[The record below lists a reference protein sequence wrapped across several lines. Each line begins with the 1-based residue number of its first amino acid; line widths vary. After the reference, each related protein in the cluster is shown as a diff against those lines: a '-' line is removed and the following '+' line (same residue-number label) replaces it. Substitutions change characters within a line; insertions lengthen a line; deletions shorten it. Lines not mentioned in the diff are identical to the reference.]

1 MGRIRPRHTTGFD
14 MNDLP
19 EWDDATRAQIT
30 AARPDMSTWLSA
42 NAGSG
47 KTRVL
52 TDRVARLLLEG
63 VKPEHILCLTYTKAA
78 ASEMQNRLFK
88 RLGEWAMMEDDALRK
103 GLRDLGVLKNISH
116 EQLREA
122 RTLFAQ
128 AIETPGGLK
137 IQTIHSFCAS
147 LLRRFPLEAGVSPQ
161 FKEIE
166 DRAAE
171 LLREDI
177 LDAMAE
183 GPQAGLVTDLAAHYT
198 GESFASLTQAITGKR
213 ELFVDLPDDLNALF
227 DLPAGFDITALPRD
241 VMDDAVARWMPD
253 AINVFANQKA
263 VTMTR
268 LADGLRAINFND
280 PTLADLDKLKPLM
293 LTQKL
298 ELRKSFP
305 TKDAKADLGPMLTP
319 FEDLAVRVIEAHDL
333 QMRARNVSR
342 TRALHRFATAFITR
356 YEAEKLQRGWLDFDD
371 LILRARALLNDPKV
385 AAWVLYRIDGGIDHI
400 LVDEAQDTSP
410 RQWDVIEKLADEFSS
425 GAGARDEDIARTL
438 FVVGDK
444 KQSIYSFQGAD
455 PREFDL
461 KRVSFQESLQGANLS
476 FQNESLDYSF
486 RSSPAI
492 LRVVDQTFNTKPDP
506 RMGEDM
512 THLAFKDA
520 LPGRVDLWP
529 LVEPTKDDEEEPD
542 WTDPVDR
549 KSQQHHTVILADQIA
564 QQIKHLVEGEHYIP
578 DEANDRSMI
587 RRRITA
593 GDFLILVRGR
603 KTGLF
608 SEIIRACKAAGLPIA
623 GADRLKVGA
632 ELAVRDIGALLSF
645 LATPDDA
652 LSLATAL
659 RSPLFGWDE
668 QAVFT
673 LSHYRPEKLD
683 LWQSLRTQEDRYPD
697 TLRVLHDLRGQVDFL
712 RPYDLIERIL
722 TRHDGRRRL
731 LARMGTEA
739 EDGIDALLGQALAYE
754 RTEVPSLTGFLEWM
768 QADDL
773 EIKRQIDSASD
784 QIRVMTVHGAKGLE
798 APIVILPD
806 TGIKKN
812 DIRDEIIQ
820 LNGVPIW
827 RPNAP
832 EMTQGIAAE
841 IDTLKEA
848 QTQESLRLLYVAMT
862 RAEKWLIV
870 AAAGGLPKDG
880 NSWYQMTQEALGHLN
895 AVPFVDGPVSGIRHE
910 EAGWN
915 ALPIVEVSR
924 KTTQTAQLEPVFFRH
939 PPPPPTRKTVLTPT
953 ELGGAKALAGEAG
966 QDEEAAKSYGA
977 LVHQLLEHLA
987 PIAVPARTTA
997 ADQLTRGVD
1006 PAIAQMAL
1014 TETINVLDNPAL
1026 ADVFSH
1032 SALVEVALTAD
1043 WQDTRL
1049 YGIVDRL
1056 IVEADRVLAID
1067 FKTNRTVPET
1077 PAACPE
1083 GLLRQMGAYAHA
1095 LQAIYPDHRIE
1106 TAILWTHTGSL
1117 MALPHETV
1125 TSALQRTG
1133 HLDAAPLPS

>member
-1 MGRIRPRHTTGFD
+1 MTS
-14 MNDLP
+14 LP
-19 EWDDATRAQIT
+19 DWDDATRAQIT
-30 AARPDMSTWLSA
+30 AARPDTSTWLSA

-63 VKPEHILCLTYTKAA
+63 VTPQHILCLTYTKAA

-88 RLGEWAMMEDDALRK
+88 RLGEWAMMEDTTLRS
-103 GLRDLGVLKNISH
+103 GLRDLGVLKDITPAELNN
-116 EQLREA
+116 A

-171 LLREDI
+171 LLRADI
-177 LDAMAE
+177 LDSMAE
-183 GPQAGLVTDLAAHYT
+183 GSEAYLVTDLAAHYT

-213 ELFVDLPDDLNALF
+213 EMFTDLPDDLNALF
-227 DLPAGFDITALPRD
+227 DLPVGFDVTTLPRD
-241 VMDDAVARWMPD
+241 VMDEAVARWMPD
-253 AINVFANQKA
+253 LIGVIAPMPK
-263 VTMTR
+263 TMGEAGER
-268 LADGLRAINFND
+268 LKTINFST
-280 PTLADLDKLKPLM
+280 PGFADLEKLKGVL
-293 LTQKL
+293 LTGDYTV
-298 ELRKSFP
+298 RKSLL
-305 TKDAKADLGPMLTP
+305 TKDAQKKGAAAYLSVY
-319 FEDLAVRVIEAHDL
+319 EDLAQRTLEAHEL
-333 QMRARNVSR
+333 QMCARNVSR
-342 TRALHRFATAFITR
+342 TRALHRFATAFVTR
-356 YEAEKLQRGWLDFDD
+356 YEAEKQKRGWLDFDD

-410 RQWDVIEKLADEFSS
+410 RQWDVIEKLAGEFAS
-425 GAGARDEDIARTL
+425 GAGARDEEIARTL

-461 KRVSFQESLQGANLS
+461 KRESFKESLTAAQLA
-476 FQNESLDYSF
+476 FQNQSLDYSF

-492 LRVVDQTFNTKPDP
+492 LRAVDQTFNTLPEP
-506 RMGEDM
+506 RMGEQM
-512 THLAFKDA
+512 IHLAFKDA

-529 LVEPTKDDEEEPD
+529 VVEKTKDDEEEAD

-549 KSQQHHTVILADQIA
+549 KSDQHHTVILAEQIA
-564 QQIKHLVEGEHYIP
+564 AQIKNLVNGEHYIP
-578 DEANDRSMI
+578 DEDKDRKLI

-593 GDFLILVRGR
+593 GDFLVLVRGR

-608 SEIIRACKAAGLPIA
+608 SEIIRACKAEGLPIA

-668 QAVFT
+668 QALFT
-673 LSHYRPEKLD
+673 LAHYRETGQG
-683 LWQSLRTQEDRYPD
+683 LWESFRKQMDRYPE
-697 TLRVLHDLRGQVDFL
+697 TLAVLQDLRGQVDFL

-722 TRHDGRRRL
+722 TKHDGRRKL

-806 TGIKKN
+806 TGTKKN
-812 DIRDEIIQ
+812 DIRDEIIT
-820 LNGVPIW
+820 LDGVPIW
-827 RPNAP
+827 KPNAA
-832 EMTQGIAAE
+832 EMTPGITAQ
-841 IDTLKEA
+841 IDTLKQA
-848 QTQESLRLLYVAMT
+848 QTEEGLRLLYVAMT

-870 AAAGGLPKDG
+870 AAAGDLPKDG
-880 NSWYQMTQEALGHLN
+880 GSWYQMVEGALGHLN
-895 AVPFVDGPVSGIRHE
+895 AVPFNDGSAHGLRHE

-915 ALPIVEVSR
+915 DLPVVDVLPKEINFPC
-924 KTTQTAQLEPVFFRH
+924 LEPVFLSNPAPLPERA
-939 PPPPPTRKTVLTPT
+939 KVLSPSD
-953 ELGGAKALAGEAG
+953 LGGPKALPGEDG
-966 QDEEAAKSYGA
+966 MDEEEAKSYGS
-977 LVHQLLEHLA
+977 LVHMLLEHLA
-987 PIAVPARTTA
+987 PLTA
-997 ADQLTRGVD
+997 EQRSDAAMQLLRMTDPESAAAALNEALGVL
-1006 PAIAQMAL
+1006 A
-1014 TETINVLDNPAL
+1014 NPAL
-1026 ADVFSH
+1026 AHLF
-1032 SALVEVALTAD
+1032 ALTTIAEVPVTS
-1043 WQDTRL
+1043 QMGSERM
-1049 YGIVDRL
+1049 YGVIDRL
-1056 IVEADRVLAID
+1056 IVEPDRIVAVD
-1067 FKTNRTVPET
+1067 FKSNRTVPDT
-1077 PAACPE
+1077 ATACPE

-1095 LQAIYPDHRIE
+1095 LHAIYPDRVID
-1106 TAILWTHTGSL
+1106 TAVLWTRTGTL
-1117 MALPHETV
+1117 MPLPSDLITA
-1125 TSALQRTG
+1125 ALQRTG
-1133 HLDAAPLPS
+1133 YLDAGTAPS

>member
-1 MGRIRPRHTTGFD
+1 VND
-14 MNDLP
+14 MPDWN
-19 EWDDATRAQIT
+19 DATRAQIT
-30 AARPDMSTWLSA
+30 AARPDTSTWLSA

-52 TDRVARLLLEG
+52 TDRVARLLLDKVE
-63 VKPEHILCLTYTKAA
+63 PQHILCLTYTKAA

-88 RLGEWAMMEDDALRK
+88 RLGEWAMMEDNALQSA
-103 GLRDLGVLKNISH
+103 LRDLGVLKDIPA

-171 LLREDI
+171 LLRADI
-177 LDAMAE
+177 LDAMAD
-183 GPQAGLVTDLAAHYT
+183 GPQAHLVTDLAAHYT

-213 ELFVDLPDDLNALF
+213 ELFDTLPDDLRPLF
-227 DLPAGFDITALPRD
+227 DLPEDFDLNALPRE
-241 VMDDAVARWMPD
+241 VMDEAVARWMPD
-253 AINVFANQKA
+253 AIAVFAAQKTK
-263 VTMTR
+263 TMPV
-268 LADGLRAINFND
+268 LADGLRKIDFND
-280 PTLADLDKLKPLM
+280 PTFADLEKLKAQL
-293 LTQKL
+293 LTQKM

-305 TKDAKADLGPMLTP
+305 TKDAKADLGPLLTP
-319 FEDLAVRVIEAHDL
+319 FEDLAQRAYESHDL
-333 QMRARNVSR
+333 QMRARSVSR
-342 TRALHRFATAFITR
+342 TGALHRFAKVFIAQ
-356 YEAEKLQRGWLDFDD
+356 YETEKQRRGWLDFDD

-410 RQWDVIEKLADEFSS
+410 RQWDVIEKLADEFAS
-425 GAGARDEDIARTL
+425 GAGARDDQTARTL

-461 KRVSFQESLQGANLS
+461 KRATFQQSLEEAQLS
-476 FQNESLDYSF
+476 FQNQSLDYSF

-492 LRVVDQTFNTKPDP
+492 LRAVDQTFNTLPEP
-506 RMGEDM
+506 RMDAPM

-529 LVEPTKDDEEEPD
+529 VVEADKQDEDEAD

-549 KSQQHHTVILADQIA
+549 KSPQHHTVILAEQIA
-564 QQIKHLVEGEHYIP
+564 AQIKHLVEGDHYIP
-578 DEANDRSMI
+578 DEADDRSMI

-608 SEIIRACKAAGLPIA
+608 SEIIRACKAAELPIA

-645 LATPDDA
+645 LSTPDDG

-659 RSPLFGWDE
+659 RSPLFGWSE
-668 QAVFT
+668 QDLFT
-673 LSHYRPEKLD
+673 LANGRAPKLD

-697 TLRVLHDLRGQVDFL
+697 TLSVLHDLRGQVDFL

-722 TRHDGRRRL
+722 TRHHGRYNL

-806 TGIKKN
+806 TGRKDVSVKS
-812 DIRDEIIQ
+812 EIIT
-820 LNGVPIW
+820 LDGVPIW
-827 RPNAP
+827 KPNAP
-832 EMTQGIAAE
+832 DMTKGIAAR
-841 IDTLKEA
+841 IDELKAE
-848 QTQESLRLLYVAMT
+848 QTEEGLRLLYVAMT

-870 AAAGGLPKDG
+870 AAAGDLPKE
-880 NSWYQMTQEALGHLN
+880 NTSWYQMAEEALCHLN
-895 AVPFVDGPVSGIRHE
+895 AVPFQDGPSNGIRHE
-910 EAGWN
+910 EPGWN
-915 ALPIVEVSR
+915 ELPMVAVTPKIS
-924 KTTQTAQLEPVFFRH
+924 KTPVLEPIFNTD
-939 PPPPPTRKTVLTPT
+939 PPASPLRRKVVTPSD
-953 ELGGAKALAGEAG
+953 LGGAKALGGEAG
-966 QDEEAAKSYGA
+966 MDEDDAKSYGSV
-977 LVHQLLEHLA
+977 VHMLLEHLSPLEPDQREDA
-987 PIAVPARTTA
+987 AEQLLRHTNPVFAENALAETLAVLNTP
-997 ADQLTRGVD
+997 
-1006 PAIAQMAL
+1006 AL
-1014 TETINVLDNPAL
+1014 THVFAPQTL
-1026 ADVFSH
+1026 A
-1032 SALVEVALTAD
+1032 EVPITAD
-1043 WQDTRL
+1043 LGSERL
-1049 YGIVDRL
+1049 YGIIDRL
-1056 IVEADRVLAID
+1056 IVTPDHILAID
-1067 FKTNRTVPET
+1067 FKTNRTVPDM
-1077 PAACPE
+1077 PASCPE

-1095 LQAIYPDHRIE
+1095 LKAVYPDKTVE
-1106 TAILWTHTGSL
+1106 TAILWTYTGSL
-1117 MALPHETV
+1117 MSLPDDVVIAAL
-1125 TSALQRTG
+1125 ARTG
-1133 HLDAAPLPS
+1133 HLDAGTPSS

>member
-1 MGRIRPRHTTGFD
+1 MT
-14 MNDLP
+14 DLP
-19 EWDDATRAQIT
+19 EWNDATRAQIM
-30 AARPDMSTWLSA
+30 AARPDTSTWLSA

-52 TDRVARLLLEG
+52 TDRVARLLLDE
-63 VKPEHILCLTYTKAA
+63 VKPQHILCLTYTKAA

-88 RLGEWAMMEDDALRK
+88 RLGEWAMMEDDELRAA
-103 GLRDLGVLKNISH
+103 LRDLGVLKDIPAA
-116 EQLREA
+116 QLRDA

-171 LLREDI
+171 LLRADI
-177 LDAMAE
+177 LDTMAE
-183 GPQAGLVTDLAAHYT
+183 GPQARLVTDLAAHYT
-198 GESFASLTQAITGKR
+198 GDNFGSLTQAITGKR
-213 ELFVDLPDDLNALF
+213 ELFDMLPDDLTALF
-227 DLPAGFDITALPRD
+227 DLPDGFDINDLPRD
-241 VMDDAVARWMPD
+241 VMDQAVARWMPE
-253 AINVFANQKA
+253 AIGVFAAQNNK
-263 VTMTR
+263 TMPK
-268 LADGLRAINFND
+268 LADGLRAINFD
-280 PTLADLDKLKPLM
+280 APIITDLDKLKALL
-293 LTQKL
+293 LTQKM

-305 TKDAKADLGPMLTP
+305 TKGAQTDLGPMLSP
-319 FEDLAVRVIEAHDL
+319 FEDLAQRALEAHDL
-333 QMRARNVSR
+333 QMRARNLSR
-342 TRALHRFATAFITR
+342 TRALHRFSKVFITR
-356 YEAEKLQRGWLDFDD
+356 YEAEKQKRGWLDFDD

-410 RQWDVIEKLADEFSS
+410 RQWDVIEKLADEFAS
-425 GAGARDEDIARTL
+425 GAGAREEQTSRTL

-461 KRVSFQESLQGANLS
+461 KRVSFQESLTAAKLD
-476 FQNESLDYSF
+476 FQNQSLDYSF

-492 LRVVDQTFNTKPDP
+492 LRAVDQTFNTQPEP
-506 RMGEDM
+506 RMDEAM

-529 LVEPTKDDEEEPD
+529 LIEKSTDDDEEAD

-549 KSQQHHTVILADQIA
+549 KSDQHHTVILADQIA
-564 QQIKHLVEGEHYIP
+564 EQIKHLIEGEHYIP
-578 DEANDRSMI
+578 DEGKNRETI

-608 SEIIRACKAAGLPIA
+608 SEIIRACKAAELPIA

-645 LATPDDA
+645 LSTPDDA

-668 QAVFT
+668 QALFT
-673 LSHYRPEKLD
+673 LAHYRPLKQD
-683 LWQSLRTQEDRYPD
+683 LWQYLRTQEGKYPK
-697 TLRVLHDLRGQVDFL
+697 TMAILHDLRSQVDFL

-722 TRHDGRRRL
+722 TLHDGRRLL

-798 APIVILPD
+798 APIVIMPD
-806 TGIKKN
+806 TGTKKN
-812 DIRDEIIQ
+812 EIRDEIIT
-820 LNGVPIW
+820 LDGVPIW
-827 RPNAP
+827 KPNSGD
-832 EMTQGIAAE
+832 MTQAIAAQ

-848 QTQESLRLLYVAMT
+848 QTQEGLRLLYVAMT

-870 AAAGGLPKDG
+870 AAAGELPKDG
-880 NSWYQMTQEALGHLN
+880 GSWYQMTEAALHHLN
-895 AVPFVDGPVSGIRHE
+895 AKPFNEGPVFGIRHE
-910 EAGWN
+910 QEGWN
-915 ALPIVEVSR
+915 DLPVVTVPPKETVVPV
-924 KTTQTAQLEPVFFRH
+924 LEPVFTTN
-939 PPPPPTRKTVLTPT
+939 PPPAPERTEVLSPSD
-953 ELGGAKALAGEAG
+953 LGGAKALAGEDG
-966 QDEEAAKSYGA
+966 MDEEAAMSYGS
-977 LVHQLLEHLA
+977 LVHMLLENLAALTTQQRNEAAEQLLRNTD
-987 PIAVPARTTA
+987 PDQA
-997 ADQLTRGVD
+997 A
-1006 PAIAQMAL
+1006 MAL
-1014 TETINVLDNPAL
+1014 AEALGVLEHPAL
-1026 ADVFSH
+1026 ADLFTPN
-1032 SALVEVALTAD
+1032 AMAEVPVTAD
-1043 WQDTRL
+1043 LGRKRM
-1049 YGIVDRL
+1049 YGIIDRL
-1056 IVEADRVLAID
+1056 IITDDRILAVD
-1067 FKTNRTVPET
+1067 FKTNRTVPDS
-1077 PAACPE
+1077 PATCPE
-1083 GLLRQMGAYAHA
+1083 GLLRQMGAYTHA
-1095 LQAIYPDHRIE
+1095 LQAIYPDHKID
-1106 TAILWTHTGSL
+1106 TAILWTRTGAL
-1117 MALPHETV
+1117 MPLPHDTV
-1125 TSALQRTG
+1125 TGALQRTG
-1133 HLDAAPLPS
+1133 YLDAGNMPS

>member
-1 MGRIRPRHTTGFD
+1 MTGVPD
-14 MNDLP
+14 WN
-19 EWDDATRAQIT
+19 DATLAQIT
-30 AARPDMSTWLSA
+30 AARPDTSTWLSA

-52 TDRVARLLLEG
+52 TDRVARLLLDG
-63 VKPEHILCLTYTKAA
+63 VTPQHILCLTYTKAA

-88 RLGEWAMMEDDALRK
+88 RLGEWAMMEDATLRS
-103 GLRDLGVLKNISH
+103 GLRDLGVLKEISAT
-116 EQLREA
+116 ELNSA

-171 LLREDI
+171 LLRADI
-177 LDAMAE
+177 LDTMAE
-183 GPQAGLVTDLAAHYT
+183 GPEAHLVTALAAHYT

-213 ELFVDLPDDLNALF
+213 ELFTDLPEDLNALF
-227 DLPAGFDITALPRD
+227 DLPQGFDVTALPRD
-241 VMDDAVARWMPD
+241 VMDEAVARWMPD
-253 AINVFANQKA
+253 LISVIAPMPK
-263 VTMTR
+263 TMGEAGAR
-268 LADGLRAINFND
+268 LKAINFTT
-280 PTLADLDKLKPLM
+280 PTFADLEKLKAVL
-293 LTQKL
+293 LTGDFTI
-298 ELRKSFP
+298 RKSLL
-305 TKDAKADLGPMLTP
+305 TKDAQKKGADAYLSAY
-319 FEDLAVRVIEAHDL
+319 EDLAQRTLEAHEL
-333 QMRARNVSR
+333 QMCARNVDR

-356 YEAEKLQRGWLDFDD
+356 YEAEKQKRGWLDFDD

-410 RQWDVIEKLADEFSS
+410 RQWDVIEKLADEFAS
-425 GAGARDEDIARTL
+425 GAGARDAETARTL

-461 KRVSFQESLQGANLS
+461 KRESFRESLTAAQLA
-476 FQNESLDYSF
+476 FQNQSLDYSF

-492 LRVVDQTFNTKPDP
+492 LRAVDQTFNTLPEP
-506 RMGEDM
+506 RMGEAM

-529 LVEPTKDDEEEPD
+529 FVEKTKDDEEEAD

-549 KSQQHHTVILADQIA
+549 KSDQHHTVILAEQIA
-564 QQIKHLVEGEHYIP
+564 AQIKYLVNGEHYIP
-578 DEANDRSMI
+578 DEGPDRQLI

-593 GDFLILVRGR
+593 GDFLVLVRGR

-608 SEIIRACKAAGLPIA
+608 SEIIRACKAEGLPIA

-668 QAVFT
+668 QALFT
-673 LSHYRPEKLD
+673 LAHYREPGQG
-683 LWQSLRTQEDRYPD
+683 LWESFRKQIGRYPE
-697 TLRVLHDLRGQVDFL
+697 TLSVLQDMRGQVDFL

-722 TRHDGRRRL
+722 TKHDGRRKL

-806 TGIKKN
+806 TGTKKN
-812 DIRDEIIQ
+812 DIRDEIIT
-820 LNGVPIW
+820 LDGVPIW
-827 RPNAP
+827 KPKNE
-832 EMTQGIAAE
+832 EMTTGITAQ
-841 IDTLKEA
+841 IDALKQA
-848 QTQESLRLLYVAMT
+848 QIEEGLRLLYVAMT

-870 AAAGGLPKDG
+870 AAAGELPKDG
-880 NSWYQMTQEALGHLN
+880 GSWYQMVEGALGHLN
-895 AVPFVDGPVSGIRHE
+895 AVPFNDGAAHGLRHE

-915 ALPIVEVSR
+915 DLPKLDLPPKKVIIPI
-924 KTTQTAQLEPVFFRH
+924 LEPVFGTN
-939 PPPPPTRKTVLTPT
+939 PPSVPERAIVLSPSD
-953 ELGGAKALAGEAG
+953 LGGPKALAGEDG
-966 QDEEAAKSYGA
+966 MDEDAAKSYGS
-977 LVHQLLEHLA
+977 LVHMLLEHLA
-987 PIAVPARTTA
+987 PLATDQRADAAAQLLRAVDPLVATTA
-997 ADQLTRGVD
+997 LDE
-1006 PAIAQMAL
+1006 AL
-1014 TETINVLDNPAL
+1014 SVLGAPAL
-1026 ADVFSH
+1026 SH
-1032 SALVEVALTAD
+1032 IFAASAMAEVTVTAKLGV
-1043 WQDTRL
+1043 QPM
-1049 YGIVDRL
+1049 YGVIDRL
-1056 IVEADRVLAID
+1056 IISPDRILAVD
-1067 FKTNRTVPET
+1067 FKSNRTVPDT
-1077 PAACPE
+1077 ADACPE

-1095 LQAIYPDHRIE
+1095 LRAIYPDRVIE
-1106 TAILWTHTGSL
+1106 TAILWTRTAAL
-1117 MALPHETV
+1117 MPLPSDIITA
-1125 TSALQRTG
+1125 ALQRSG
-1133 HLDAAPLPS
+1133 HLDAGTPPS

>member
-1 MGRIRPRHTTGFD
+1 
-14 MNDLP
+14 MNTIPD
-19 EWDDATRAQIT
+19 WDEATRAQIT
-30 AARPDMSTWLSA
+30 AARPDTSTWLSA

-52 TDRVARLLLEG
+52 TDRVARLLLDE
-63 VKPEHILCLTYTKAA
+63 VKPQHILCLTYTKAA

-88 RLGEWAMMEDDALRK
+88 RLGEWAMMEDGDLRQ
-103 GLRDLGVLKNISH
+103 GLRDLGVLKDIAPDK
-116 EQLREA
+116 LREA

-171 LLREDI
+171 LLRADI
-177 LDAMAE
+177 LDEIAD
-183 GPQAGLVTDLAAHYT
+183 GPDAHLVTNLAAHYT
-198 GESFASLTQAITGKR
+198 GESFASLTQSITGKR
-213 ELFVDLPDDLNALF
+213 ELFSNLPSDLDALF
-227 DLPAGFDITALPRD
+227 DLPIGFDIKTLPSD
-241 VMDDAVARWMPD
+241 VMDGAVARWMPN
-253 AINVFANQKA
+253 AIDVFASQKA

-268 LADGLRAINFND
+268 LADALRDIDFAN
-280 PTLADLDKLKPLM
+280 PTIADLDKLKAQM
-293 LTQKL
+293 LTQKF
-298 ELRKSFP
+298 ELRKNFP
-305 TKDAKADLGPMLTP
+305 TKDAKTALGPMLSA
-319 FEDLAVRVIEAHDL
+319 FEDLADRVFDAHDL

-342 TRALHRFATAFITR
+342 TRALHRFAETFIAR
-356 YEAEKLQRGWLDFDD
+356 YEAEKQRRGWLDFDD

-410 RQWDVIEKLADEFSS
+410 RQWDVIEKLADEFAS
-425 GAGARDEDIARTL
+425 GDGARDEEMDRTL

-461 KRVSFQESLQGANLS
+461 KRASFEESLRAANLK
-476 FQNESLDYSF
+476 FQNQSLDYSF
-486 RSSPAI
+486 RSSPAV
-492 LRVVDQTFNTKPDP
+492 LRAVDQTFNTLPDP
-506 RMGEDM
+506 RMGQAM
-512 THLAFKDA
+512 THIAFKDA
-520 LPGRVDLWP
+520 LPGRVDIWP
-529 LVEPTKDDEEEPD
+529 VVKADKTKEEEPH

-549 KSQQHHTVILADQIA
+549 KSEQHHTVILADQIA
-564 QQIKHLVEGEHYIP
+564 EEIKYLIDGEHYIP
-578 DEANDRSMI
+578 DEAKDRSMV

-608 SEIIRACKAAGLPIA
+608 SEIIRACKAAKLPIA

-659 RSPLFGWDE
+659 RSPLFGWSE
-668 QAVFT
+668 QELFT
-673 LSHYRPEKLD
+673 LAHYRPVKQD
-683 LWQSLRTQEDRYPD
+683 LWQSLRGQKDTYPE
-697 TLRVLHDLRGQVDFL
+697 TLAILRDLRGQVDFL

-722 TRHDGRRRL
+722 TRHEGRRNL
-731 LARMGTEA
+731 VARMGTEA

-806 TGIKKN
+806 TGQKKN
-812 DIRDEIIQ
+812 DVKSEIIT
-820 LNGVPIW
+820 LKDAPIW
-827 RPNAP
+827 KPNAA
-832 EMTQGIAAE
+832 EMTKNIAAQ
-841 IDTLKEA
+841 IDELKEA
-848 QTQESLRLLYVAMT
+848 QTQEGLRLLYVAMT

-870 AAAGGLPKDG
+870 AAAGDLGKEG
-880 NSWYQMTQEALGHLN
+880 SWYHMADEALCHLN
-895 AVPFVDGPVSGIRHE
+895 AVPFIEGPAHGLRHE
-910 EAGWN
+910 EVGWD
-915 ALPIVEVSR
+915 ALPAVVVPP
-924 KTTQTAQLEPVFFRH
+924 KVTKKAVLEPVFKNL
-939 PPPPPTRKTVLTPT
+939 PPPAPIRAEVLSPSD
-953 ELGGAKALAGEAG
+953 LGGPKALAGEAG
-966 QDEEAAKSYGA
+966 MDEEAAKSYGT
-977 LVHQLLEHLA
+977 LVHMLLEHLA
-987 PIAVPARTTA
+987 P
-997 ADQLTRGVD
+997 LD
-1006 PAIAQMAL
+1006 PAQRVAAAAQLLRNKDPKIAKIAL
-1014 TETINVLDNPAL
+1014 DETLTTLTAPDLAPIFAPSAL
-1026 ADVFSH
+1026 A
-1032 SALVEVALTAD
+1032 EVAVTA
-1043 WQDTRL
+1043 QIGETPM
-1049 YGIVDRL
+1049 YGIIDRL
-1056 IVEADRVLAID
+1056 IIEEDRVLAVD

-1077 PAACPE
+1077 PDACPE

-1095 LQAIYPDHRIE
+1095 LAQIYPAHRIE
-1106 TAILWTHTGSL
+1106 TAILWTHTSTL
-1117 MALPHETV
+1117 MTLPHDVV
-1125 TSALQRTG
+1125 TAALQRTG
-1133 HLDAAPLPS
+1133 HLDAGTASS

>member
-1 MGRIRPRHTTGFD
+1 MTG
-14 MNDLP
+14 LP
-19 EWDDATRAQIT
+19 DWNDATRAQIT
-30 AARPDMSTWLSA
+30 AARPDTSTWLSA

-63 VKPEHILCLTYTKAA
+63 VTPQHILCLTYTKAA

-88 RLGEWAMMEDDALRK
+88 RLGEWAMMEDTTLRSS
-103 GLRDLGVLKNISH
+103 LRDLGVLKDITPAELNN
-116 EQLREA
+116 A

-171 LLREDI
+171 LLRADI

-183 GPQAGLVTDLAAHYT
+183 GPEAYLVTDLAAHYT

-213 ELFVDLPDDLNALF
+213 ELFTDLPDDLNALF
-227 DLPAGFDITALPRD
+227 DLPEEFDVTTLPRD
-241 VMDDAVARWMPD
+241 VMDEAVARWMPD
-253 AINVFANQKA
+253 LIGVIAPMPK
-263 VTMTR
+263 TMGEAGER
-268 LADGLRAINFND
+268 LKTINFNA
-280 PTLADLDKLKPLM
+280 PGFADLEKLKGVL
-293 LTQKL
+293 LTGDYTV
-298 ELRKSFP
+298 RKSLL
-305 TKDAKADLGPMLTP
+305 TKDAQKKGAAAYLSVY
-319 FEDLAVRVIEAHDL
+319 EDLAQRTLEAHEL
-333 QMRARNVSR
+333 QMCARNVSR

-356 YEAEKLQRGWLDFDD
+356 YEAEKQKRGWLDFDD

-410 RQWDVIEKLADEFSS
+410 RQWDVIEKLADEFAS
-425 GAGARDEDIARTL
+425 GAGARDEEIARTL

-461 KRVSFQESLQGANLS
+461 KRELFKESLTAAQLA
-476 FQNESLDYSF
+476 FQNQSLDYSF

-492 LRVVDQTFNTKPDP
+492 LRAVDQTFNTLPEP
-506 RMGEDM
+506 RMGEQM
-512 THLAFKDA
+512 IHLAFKDA

-529 LVEPTKDDEEEPD
+529 VVEKTKDDEEEAD

-549 KSQQHHTVILADQIA
+549 KSDQHHTVILAEQIA
-564 QQIKHLVEGEHYIP
+564 AQIKHLVNGEHYIP
-578 DEANDRSMI
+578 DEDKDRKMI

-593 GDFLILVRGR
+593 GDFLVLVRGR

-608 SEIIRACKAAGLPIA
+608 SEIIRACKAEGLPIA

-659 RSPLFGWDE
+659 RSPLFDWDE
-668 QAVFT
+668 QALFT
-673 LSHYRPEKLD
+673 LAHYRETGQG
-683 LWQSLRTQEDRYPD
+683 LWESFRKQTDRYSK
-697 TLRVLHDLRGQVDFL
+697 TLAVLQDLRGQVDFL

-722 TRHDGRRRL
+722 TKHDGRRKL

-806 TGIKKN
+806 TGTKKN
-812 DIRDEIIQ
+812 DIRDEIIT
-820 LNGVPIW
+820 LDGVPIW
-827 RPNAP
+827 KPNTA
-832 EMTQGIAAE
+832 EMTPGITAQ
-841 IDTLKEA
+841 IDTLKQA
-848 QTQESLRLLYVAMT
+848 QTEEGLRLLYVAMT

-870 AAAGGLPKDG
+870 AAAGDLPKDG
-880 NSWYQMTQEALGHLN
+880 GSWYQMVEGALGHLN
-895 AVPFVDGPVSGIRHE
+895 AVPFNDGSAHGLRHE

-915 ALPIVEVSR
+915 DLPVVDVPPKEINVPL
-924 KTTQTAQLEPVFFRH
+924 LEPVFLSNPAPLPERA
-939 PPPPPTRKTVLTPT
+939 KVLSPSD
-953 ELGGAKALAGEAG
+953 LGGPKALAGEDG
-966 QDEEAAKSYGA
+966 MDEEEAKSYGS
-977 LVHQLLEHLA
+977 LVHMLLEHLA
-987 PIAVPARTTA
+987 PLA
-997 ADQLTRGVD
+997 AEQRSDAAMQLLRMTD
-1006 PAIAQMAL
+1006 PESAAAAL
-1014 TETINVLDNPAL
+1014 NEALRVLANPAL
-1026 ADVFSH
+1026 AHLF
-1032 SALVEVALTAD
+1032 APTTIAEVPVTS
-1043 WQDTRL
+1043 QMGSERM
-1049 YGIVDRL
+1049 YGVIDRL
-1056 IVEADRVLAID
+1056 IVEPDRIVAVD
-1067 FKTNRTVPET
+1067 FKSNRTVPDT
-1077 PAACPE
+1077 ATACPE

-1095 LQAIYPDHRIE
+1095 LHAIYPDRAID
-1106 TAILWTHTGSL
+1106 TAILWTRTGTL
-1117 MALPHETV
+1117 MPLPSDLITA
-1125 TSALQRTG
+1125 ALQRTG
-1133 HLDAAPLPS
+1133 YLDAGTAPS

>member
-1 MGRIRPRHTTGFD
+1 MTG
-14 MNDLP
+14 LP
-19 EWDDATRAQIT
+19 EWNDATRAQIM
-30 AARPDMSTWLSA
+30 AARPDTSTWLSA

-52 TDRVARLLLEG
+52 TDRVARLLLDE
-63 VKPEHILCLTYTKAA
+63 VKPQHILCLTYTKAA

-88 RLGEWAMMEDDALRK
+88 RLGEWAMMEDAALRAA
-103 GLRDLGVLKNISH
+103 LRDLGVLKEVPKEH
-116 EQLREA
+116 LRSA

-171 LLREDI
+171 LLRADI

-183 GPQAGLVTDLAAHYT
+183 GPQAHLVAGLAEHYT
-198 GESFASLTQAITGKR
+198 GESFVKLTQAITGKR
-213 ELFVDLPDDLNALF
+213 ELFVDLPDDLNAVF
-227 DLPAGFDITALPRD
+227 DLPEKFDSAAVPKD
-241 VMDDAVARWMPD
+241 VMDHAVARWMPD
-253 AINVFANQKA
+253 AIGILSAQSGVAMK
-263 VTMTR
+263 R
-268 LADGLRAINFND
+268 LADALRRIDFAA
-280 PTLADLDKLKPLM
+280 PTLADLEKLKAQM
-293 LTQKL
+293 LTQKM
-298 ELRKSFP
+298 ELRKNFP
-305 TKDAKADLGPMLTP
+305 TKAAKEALGPLLTP
-319 FEDLAVRVIEAHDL
+319 FEDLALRTYEVHEL
-333 QMRARNVSR
+333 QLRARNLAR
-342 TRALHRFATAFITR
+342 TGALHRFATAFIAR
-356 YEAEKLQRGWLDFDD
+356 YEAEKQRRGWLDFDD

-410 RQWDVIEKLADEFSS
+410 RQWDVIEKLADEFAS
-425 GAGARDEDIARTL
+425 GAGARDNQTSRTL

-461 KRVSFQESLQGANLS
+461 KRDTFQQSHEAAQLS
-476 FQNESLDYSF
+476 FQNYSLDYSF

-492 LRVVDQTFNTKPDP
+492 LRVVDQTFNTLPAP
-506 RMGEDM
+506 RMDAAL

-529 LVEPTKDDEEEPD
+529 LVEQTKEDEDEVD

-549 KSQQHHTVILADQIA
+549 KSPQHHSVVLADRIA
-564 QQIKHLVEGEHYIP
+564 AQIKHLVQGAHYIP
-578 DEANDRSMI
+578 DEAVDRSMF

-632 ELAVRDIGALLSF
+632 ELAVRDIAALLSF
-645 LATPDDA
+645 LSTPDDG

-668 QAVFT
+668 QALFT
-673 LSHYRPEKLD
+673 LAHRRPKKLG
-683 LWQSLRTQEDRYPD
+683 LWQSLRTQEDRYPE
-697 TLRVLHDLRGQVDFL
+697 TLAVLHDLRGQVDFL
-712 RPYDLIERIL
+712 RPFDLVERIL
-722 TRHDGRRRL
+722 TRHDGRRNL
-731 LARMGTEA
+731 LARLGAEA

-806 TGIKKN
+806 TARKDITIK
-812 DIRDEIIQ
+812 DEIIT
-820 LNGVPIW
+820 LGDVPIW
-827 RPNAP
+827 KPNTP
-832 EMTQGIAAE
+832 DMTQGIVAR
-841 IDTLKEA
+841 IDMLKQA
-848 QTQESLRLLYVAMT
+848 QTEEALRLLYVAMT

-870 AAAGGLPKDG
+870 AAAGDLPKDG
-880 NSWYQMTQEALGHLN
+880 SSWYQMIEAALGHLN
-895 AVPFVDGPVSGIRHE
+895 AVPFEEGAVSGLRHDE
-910 EAGWN
+910 PGWD
-915 ALPIVEVSR
+915 ALPVVSVAPIAP
-924 KTTQTAQLEPVFFRH
+924 TTHMLEPHFTNN
-939 PPPPPTRKTVLTPT
+939 PPPPPALRDVVKPSD
-953 ELGGAKALAGEAG
+953 LGGAKALGGEEG
-966 QDEEAAKSYGA
+966 MDEDTAMSYGA
-977 LVHQLLEHLA
+977 LVHMLLEHLA
-987 PIAVPARTTA
+987 PLAAALRTKVGAQLLRTTD
-997 ADQLTRGVD
+997 ADTAKTVL
-1006 PAIAQMAL
+1006 AEAL
-1014 TETINVLDNPAL
+1014 AVLDTPAL
-1026 ADVFSH
+1026 ADIFAPN
-1032 SALVEVALTAD
+1032 ALAEVPVTAD
-1043 WQDTRL
+1043 LGPKRL
-1049 YGIVDRL
+1049 YGVIDRL
-1056 IVEADRVLAID
+1056 IVTHDHILAID
-1067 FKTNRTVPET
+1067 FKTNRTVPDT
-1077 PAACPE
+1077 PAACPD

-1095 LQAIYPDHRIE
+1095 LKAVYPDRKIQ
-1106 TAILWTHTGSL
+1106 TAILWTHTRTL
-1117 MALPHETV
+1117 MLLSDETV
-1125 TSALQRTG
+1125 MAALERTG
-1133 HLDAAPLPS
+1133 HLDADSTPS

>member
-1 MGRIRPRHTTGFD
+1 
-14 MNDLP
+14 MNGLP
-19 EWDDATRAQIT
+19 DWNDATRAQIT
-30 AARPDMSTWLSA
+30 AARPDTSTWLSA

-52 TDRVARLLLEG
+52 TDRVARLLLDKVE
-63 VKPEHILCLTYTKAA
+63 PQHILCLTYTKAA

-88 RLGEWAMMEDDALRK
+88 RLGEWAMMEDDALRSA
-103 GLRDLGVLKNISH
+103 LRDLGVLKEIPA

-171 LLREDI
+171 LLRADI

-183 GPQAGLVTDLAAHYT
+183 GPQAHLVADLAAHYT

-213 ELFVDLPDDLNALF
+213 ELFDNLPEDLSPIFDVPEGF
-227 DLPAGFDITALPRD
+227 DLDGLPRQ
-241 VMDDAVARWMPD
+241 VMDEAVARWMPE
-253 AINVFANQKA
+253 AINILASQSA
-263 VTMTR
+263 VTMKRVADALR
-268 LADGLRAINFND
+268 LINFAE
-280 PTLADLDKLKPLM
+280 PTFGDLEKLKSQM
-293 LTQKL
+293 LTQKM

-305 TKDAKADLGPMLTP
+305 TKGAQNDLGPLLTP
-319 FEDLAVRVIEAHDL
+319 FEDLAQSVYECHDL
-333 QMRARNVSR
+333 QMRARNLAR
-342 TRALHRFATAFITR
+342 TSALHSFAKVFITR
-356 YEAEKLQRGWLDFDD
+356 YEAEKQRRGWLDFDD

-410 RQWDVIEKLADEFSS
+410 RQWDVIEKLADEFAS
-425 GAGARDEDIARTL
+425 GAGAREDQTSRTL

-461 KRVSFQESLQGANLS
+461 KRATFQQSLEEAHLS
-476 FQNESLDYSF
+476 FQNQSLDYSF

-492 LRVVDQTFNTKPDP
+492 LRAVDQTFNTVPEP
-506 RMGEDM
+506 RMDAPM

-529 LVEPTKDDEEEPD
+529 LVEANKDDEDEAD

-549 KSQQHHTVILADQIA
+549 KSPQHHTVILAEQIA
-564 QQIKHLVEGEHYIP
+564 AQIKYLVEGEHYIP
-578 DEANDRSMI
+578 DEAEDRSTI

-608 SEIIRACKAAGLPIA
+608 SEIIRACKAAKLPIA

-645 LATPDDA
+645 LSTPDDA

-659 RSPLFGWDE
+659 RSPLFGWSE
-668 QAVFT
+668 QALFT
-673 LSHYRPEKLD
+673 LAHGRPSKKD
-683 LWQSLRTQEDRYPD
+683 LWQSLRTQEDSYPE
-697 TLRVLHDLRGQVDFL
+697 TLAILHDLRGQVDFL

-722 TRHDGRRRL
+722 TRHGGRYNL

-784 QIRVMTVHGAKGLE
+784 QIRVMTVHGSKGLE

-806 TGIKKN
+806 TGRKDVSVKN
-812 DIRDEIIQ
+812 DIITID
-820 LNGVPIW
+820 GVPIW
-827 RPNAP
+827 KPNAP
-832 EMTQGIAAE
+832 DMTKGIATRIDELKAE
-841 IDTLKEA
+841 
-848 QTQESLRLLYVAMT
+848 QTEEGLRLLYVAMT
-862 RAEKWLIV
+862 RAEKWLIL
-870 AAAGGLPKDG
+870 AAAGELPKDG
-880 NSWYQMTQEALGHLN
+880 KSWYQMTEEALGHLN
-895 AVPFVDGPVSGIRHE
+895 AVPFVDGPSSGIRHE
-910 EAGWN
+910 EQGWDD
-915 ALPIVEVSR
+915 LPVVTVAPKSIEMP
-924 KTTQTAQLEPVFFRH
+924 QLEPVFNTE
-939 PPPPPTRKTVLTPT
+939 PPAPPKRSDALSPSD
-953 ELGGAKALAGEAG
+953 LGGAKALGGEEG
-966 QDEEAAKSYGA
+966 MDEEDAKSYGSV
-977 LVHQLLEHLA
+977 VHMLLEHLA
-987 PIAVPARTTA
+987 PLASDRRAVAAEQLLRNTNPIFAETA
-997 ADQLTRGVD
+997 LS
-1006 PAIAQMAL
+1006 
-1014 TETINVLDNPAL
+1014 ETLAVLDNPVLTHVFAAETL
-1026 ADVFSH
+1026 A
-1032 SALVEVALTAD
+1032 EVPVTAD
-1043 WQDTRL
+1043 LGSQRM
-1049 YGIVDRL
+1049 YGIIDRL
-1056 IVEADRVLAID
+1056 IVTQDHILAID
-1067 FKTNRTVPET
+1067 FKTNRTVPDA
-1077 PAACPE
+1077 PDACPE

-1095 LQAIYPDHRIE
+1095 LKAVYPNKKVE
-1106 TAILWTHTGSL
+1106 TAILWTYTGAL
-1117 MALPHETV
+1117 MTLPDDIVMAAL
-1125 TSALQRTG
+1125 ARTG
-1133 HLDAAPLPS
+1133 HLDPGIARS

>member
-1 MGRIRPRHTTGFD
+1 

-19 EWDDATRAQIT
+19 EWNDATRAQIT

-52 TDRVARLLLEG
+52 TDRVARLLLDE
-63 VKPEHILCLTYTKAA
+63 VKPQHILCLTYTKAA

-88 RLGEWAMMEDDALRK
+88 RLGEWAMMEDEALRD
-103 GLRDLGVLKNISH
+103 GLRDLGVLKDIPAK
-116 EQLREA
+116 QLRDA

-171 LLREDI
+171 LLRADI

-183 GPQAGLVTDLAAHYT
+183 GADAGLVTNLAAHYT
-198 GESFASLTQAITGKR
+198 GDSFSSLTQAITGKR
-213 ELFVDLPDDLNALF
+213 ELFADLLTDLEAVF
-227 DLPAGFDITALPRD
+227 DLPVGFELSAMLAD
-241 VMDDAVARWMPD
+241 VMDTAVARWMPA
-253 AINVFANQKA
+253 AIDVIAAQSGK
-263 VTMTR
+263 TMPV
-268 LADGLRAINFND
+268 LADNLRAIDFAN
-280 PTLADLDKLKPLM
+280 PTIGGLEKLKSVM
-293 LTQKL
+293 LTKDLQ
-298 ELRKSFP
+298 LRKSLV
-305 TKDAKADLGPMLTP
+305 TKGAQNELGSMLSAL
-319 FEDLAVRVIEAHDL
+319 EDLAVRTMEAHDL
-333 QMRARNVSR
+333 QMRARNVAR
-342 TRALHRFATAFITR
+342 TGALHNFARAFITR
-356 YEAEKLQRGWLDFDD
+356 YEAEKQKRGWLDFDD

-425 GAGARDEDIARTL
+425 GAGAREGDKARTL

-461 KRVSFQESLQGANLS
+461 KRASFQQNLEAAQLS
-476 FQNESLDYSF
+476 FQNQSLDYSF

-492 LRVVDQTFNTKPDP
+492 LRAVDQTFNTQPDP
-506 RMGEDM
+506 RMDDVM

-520 LPGRVDLWP
+520 LPGRVDIWP
-529 LVEPTKDDEEEPD
+529 VVEPTKDDAEEPD

-549 KSQQHHTVILADQIA
+549 KSQQHHTVILAEQIA
-564 QQIKHLVEGEHYIP
+564 DQIKHLVEGEHYIP
-578 DEANDRSMI
+578 DEADDRSMI

-603 KTGLF
+603 QTGLF
-608 SEIIRACKAAGLPIA
+608 SEIIRACKVAKLPIA

-645 LATPDDA
+645 LATPDDG

-659 RSPLFGWDE
+659 RSPLFGWSE
-668 QAVFT
+668 QDIFT

-683 LWQSLRTQEDRYPD
+683 LWQSLRTQEEQYQDAMS
-697 TLRVLHDLRGQVDFL
+697 VLHDLRGQVDFL
-712 RPYDLIERIL
+712 RPFDLIERIL
-722 TRHDGRRRL
+722 TRHNGRRNL
-731 LARMGTEA
+731 LARMGSEA

-806 TGIKKN
+806 TGEKKN
-812 DIRDEIIQ
+812 TIRDEIITM
-820 LNGVPIW
+820 GDVPIW
-827 RPNAP
+827 KPNAP
-832 EMTQGIAAE
+832 EMTQGIAAQIE
-841 IDTLKEA
+841 TLKDA
-848 QTQESLRLLYVAMT
+848 QTQENLRLLYVAMT
-862 RAEKWLIV
+862 RAEKWLII

-880 NSWYQMTQEALGHLN
+880 SSWYQMTETALGHLN
-895 AVPFVDGPVSGIRHE
+895 AVPFISGPAFGIRHE
-910 EAGWN
+910 EAGWDT
-915 ALPIVEVSR
+915 LPIATITRTIPKKPILESIF
-924 KTTQTAQLEPVFFRH
+924 TTTPQKPALRPVALS
-939 PPPPPTRKTVLTPT
+939 PSD
-953 ELGGAKALAGEAG
+953 LGGAKALAGEAG
-966 QDEEAAKSYGA
+966 LDEDAAMAYGS
-977 LVHQLLEHLA
+977 LVHMLLEHLA
-987 PIAVPARTTA
+987 PLDAHARTAAAGQLLLDTEPATA
-997 ADQLTRGVD
+997 QE
-1006 PAIAQMAL
+1006 AL
-1014 TETINVLDNPAL
+1014 SEVLGVLDNRDMVDIFSTDAL
-1026 ADVFSH
+1026 A
-1032 SALVEVALTAD
+1032 EVAVTAD
-1043 WQDTRL
+1043 LGEERL
-1049 YGIVDRL
+1049 YGVIDRL
-1056 IVEADRVLAID
+1056 IVDETRVLAVD
-1067 FKTNRTVPET
+1067 FKSNRTVPDT
-1077 PAACPE
+1077 PDVCPE

-1095 LQAIYPDHRIE
+1095 LHAIYPNHKIE
-1106 TAILWTHTGSL
+1106 TAIIWTHTATL
-1117 MALPHETV
+1117 MPLPHEVV
-1125 TSALQRTG
+1125 TTALHRTG
-1133 HLDAAPLPS
+1133 HLDAGRPPS

>member
-1 MGRIRPRHTTGFD
+1 

-19 EWDDATRAQIT
+19 DWNDATRAQIN
-30 AARPDMSTWLSA
+30 AARPDTSTWLSA

-52 TDRVARLLLEG
+52 TDRVARLLLDE
-63 VKPEHILCLTYTKAA
+63 VKPQHILCLTYTKAA

-88 RLGEWAMMEDDALRK
+88 RLGEWAMMEDDTLRA
-103 GLRDLGVLKNISH
+103 GLRDLGVLKDIPAK
-116 EQLREA
+116 QLRDA

-147 LLRRFPLEAGVSPQ
+147 LLRRFPLEADVSPQ

-171 LLREDI
+171 LLRADI
-177 LDAMAE
+177 LESMAE
-183 GPQAGLVTDLAAHYT
+183 GAEATLVSDLAAHDT
-198 GESFASLTQAITGKR
+198 SESFASITKSIAGKR
-213 ELFVDLPDDLNALF
+213 ELFTELPDNLAGLF
-227 DLPAGFDITALPRD
+227 DLPDGFDASSLPAD
-241 VMDDAVARWMPD
+241 VMDSAVTRWMPA
-253 AINVFANQKA
+253 AIDVIAAQSGSTMPKFADK
-263 VTMTR
+263 
-268 LADGLRAINFND
+268 LRAIDFEN
-280 PTLADLDKLKPLM
+280 PTVRELEKLKAAVLTAKFQPL
-293 LTQKL
+293 
-298 ELRKSFP
+298 KSIV
-305 TKDAKADLGPMLTP
+305 TKDTQTALGTMLGAL
-319 FEDLAVRVIEAHDL
+319 EDLAAKVFEVHEL
-333 QMRARNVSR
+333 QKRARNLAR
-342 TRALHRFATAFITR
+342 TRALHNFATAFITR
-356 YEAEKLQRGWLDFDD
+356 YEAEKQKRGWLDFDD

-425 GAGARDEDIARTL
+425 GAGAREDDKARTL

-455 PREFDL
+455 PREFDI
-461 KRVSFQESLQGANLS
+461 KRDTFKEKLEAAQLS

-486 RSSPAI
+486 RSSPAV
-492 LRVVDQTFNTKPDP
+492 LRAVDQTFNTLPEP
-506 RMGEDM
+506 RMNEAM

-529 LVEPTKDDEEEPD
+529 LVEATKEDDDDPD

-549 KSQQHHTVILADQIA
+549 KSPQHHTVILAENIA
-564 QQIKHLVEGEHYIP
+564 RQIKYLVEGAHYIP
-578 DEANDRSMI
+578 DEAKDGTLI

-603 KTGLF
+603 VTGLF
-608 SEIIRACKAAGLPIA
+608 SEIIRACKVAELPIA

-645 LATPDDA
+645 LATADDG

-659 RSPLFGWDE
+659 RSPLFGWSE
-668 QAVFT
+668 QDLFT
-673 LSHYRPEKLD
+673 LSRHRALKQE
-683 LWQSLRTQEDRYPD
+683 LWESLRDQDNRYPD
-697 TLRVLHDLRGQVDFL
+697 TLEVLKDLRGQVDFL

-722 TRHDGRRRL
+722 THHDGRRRL
-731 LARMGTEA
+731 LARLGNEA

-806 TGIKKN
+806 TGIKAN
-812 DIRDEIIQ
+812 TIRDDIIT

-827 RPNAP
+827 KPNAP
-832 EMTQGIAAE
+832 DMTIGITAQ

-848 QTQESLRLLYVAMT
+848 QTEEGLRLLYVAMT

-870 AAAGGLPKDG
+870 AAAGGLPKEPT
-880 NSWYQMTQEALGHLN
+880 SWYQMTKAALGHLN
-895 AVPFVDGPVSGIRHE
+895 AVDFKEGNAQGLRHE
-910 EAGWN
+910 EAGWD
-915 ALPIVEVSR
+915 ALPIVEVQR
-924 KTTQTAQLEPVFFRH
+924 EETKILLLDPVFSRN
-939 PPPPPTRKTVLTPT
+939 PPPPAERREVLLPSKM
-953 ELGGAKALAGEAG
+953 EGAKALSGEAG
-966 QDEEAAKSYGA
+966 MDEEAAKSYGTV
-977 LVHQLLEHLA
+977 VHMLLEHLA
-987 PIAVPARTTA
+987 PLAENLREEAAAQLLQATDPMTA
-997 ADQLTRGVD
+997 QTALAEVLRVLQTPTLTHIFAPD
-1006 PAIAQMAL
+1006 AL
-1014 TETINVLDNPAL
+1014 TE
-1026 ADVFSH
+1026 
-1032 SALVEVALTAD
+1032 VAITAD
-1043 WQDTRL
+1043 LGVRRL
-1049 YGIVDRL
+1049 YGVIDKLL
-1056 IVEADRVLAID
+1056 INDTRVLAVD
-1067 FKTNRTVPET
+1067 FKSNRTVPDS
-1077 PAACPE
+1077 ADACPE

-1095 LQAIYPDHRIE
+1095 LHAIYPNHIIE
-1106 TAILWTHTGSL
+1106 TAIIWTHTATL
-1117 MALPHETV
+1117 MPLPHETV
-1125 TSALQRTG
+1125 TSALHRTAY
-1133 HLDAAPLPS
+1133 LDAGPAPS